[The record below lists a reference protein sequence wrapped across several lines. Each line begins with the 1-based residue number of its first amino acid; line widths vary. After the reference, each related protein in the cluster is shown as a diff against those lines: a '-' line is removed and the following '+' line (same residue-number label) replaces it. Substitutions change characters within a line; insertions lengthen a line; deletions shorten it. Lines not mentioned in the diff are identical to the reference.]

1 MSFEIASSETREF
14 SLCDVYDITLSNKDT
29 YTVVLQE
36 QEIIQALYNDASF
49 YSRVGQEFC
58 IIFDIMYAKTGTEAV
73 AESFYRVVEKQEMDG
88 GQSIQVLANR
98 AKVDWC
104 FPPILQCE
112 KALLEMTKLCI
123 NGDSTLGLK
132 RHHIPVYK
140 SKQSSDTSIV
150 LKRISSASARLPFLV

>member
-1 MSFEIASSETREF
+1 
-14 SLCDVYDITLSNKDT
+14 
-29 YTVVLQE
+29 
-36 QEIIQALYNDASF
+36 
-49 YSRVGQEFC
+49 
-58 IIFDIMYAKTGTEAV
+58 MYAKTGTEAV

-112 KALLEMTKLCI
+112 KALLEMTKLYI

-140 SKQSSDTSIV
+140 SKQSSGTSIV
-150 LKRISSASARLPFLV
+150 LERISSASAPLPFLV